1 VTSVDATD
9 LVLEGLERYGHRA
22 REAALSHVEAAGL
35 SPYLL
40 VPAVDY
46 LGRGGKALR
55 PALCLATCEAFGGDP
70 DQALPSAAAI
80 ELLHTAFLVHDDVE
94 DDSDLR
100 RGEPTLHR
108 RYGRAAAMN
117 AGDGLAVMALGV
129 LRGNERLLGPALAAR
144 VWAEFDFMARQ
155 TVEGQA
161 LELGWQRDVLTDLCP
176 DDYLELI
183 MKKTCWYTTLLPL
196 RVGALVAAGRA
207 TDAAGRATDPARPAP
222 APEALLRFGFF
233 LGAAFQIRDDLLNLT
248 GAESLYGKERLGD
261 LREGKRTLMLIH
273 LLAVAGDEERHRLR
287 RWLALPPQARTNG
300 IREEVLAMMEV
311 HGSLSFADEFAR
323 GIARSAAVAF
333 EEAFADAPDSPARR
347 FVAGLVPY
355 MVDRDR

>member
-1 VTSVDATD
+1 MTTTDATD
-9 LVLEGLERYGHRA
+9 LVVRELERYGRLA
-22 REAALSHVEAAGL
+22 REAALSSLVADGL
-35 SPYLL
+35 SPYL
-40 VPAVDY
+40 VAPAADY
-46 LGRGGKALR
+46 LARGGKALR

-70 DQALPSAAAI
+70 GRALPSAAAI

-100 RGEPTLHR
+100 RGEPTLHQ

-117 AGDGLAVMALGV
+117 AGDGLAVVALGA
-129 LRGNERLLGPALAAR
+129 LRANEQLLGPSLASR

-161 LELGWQRDVLTDLCP
+161 LELGWQREGLTDLTP
-176 DDYLELI
+176 DDYLDLI

-196 RVGALVAAGRA
+196 RVGWLVASGGARAPGRV
-207 TDAAGRATDPARPAP
+207 TPDPSAM
-222 APEALLRFGFF
+222 LRFGFF

-248 GAESLYGKERLGD
+248 GSEAVYGKEQLGD

-273 LLAVAGDEERHRLR
+273 LLAVADERDRRRLR
-287 RWLALPPQARTNG
+287 TWLALPPQARTSG
-300 IREEVLAMMEV
+300 IRREMLAMMQA

-323 GIARSAAVAF
+323 GIARSAEVAF
-333 EEAFADAPDSPARR
+333 EEAFADATDSPARR

-355 MVDRDR
+355 MVERDR